1 MCASILCQLLRFY
14 SVDSLDLFLG
24 VLLLSCPI
32 MLPAIIVHTLDV
44 FKVEMNMIVGT
55 LISPQGCGAVKH
67 STGFGSDFREKPDP
81 TKNFH

>member
-1 MCASILCQLLRFY
+1 
-14 SVDSLDLFLG
+14 
-24 VLLLSCPI
+24 